1 MKPGVDWAIAAS
13 QSNEPNKSD
22 ALDTKHNAES
32 SRLTARKPS
41 RATPLEPV

>member
-1 MKPGVDWAIAAS
+1 MAPP

-32 SRLTARKPS
+32 SRLTAGKPS
-41 RATPLEPV
+41 RATPREPVIVGAIR